1 MKAQTSKKVRR
12 LIKILHRDFG
22 FFFSGLIIIY
32 CLSGL
37 ALNHLDDWN
46 PDFVIEK
53 KRIEFPEALMNRE
66 ISRDQVIEF
75 GKTVGEATYKIYDFP
90 TPAQVKI
97 YYDNASLLID
107 LTSRAGIYE
116 KVKRRPIFYQS
127 NILHRNSLKGWK
139 WAADVFAIML
149 IAVSLTGIFVLGG
162 KDGFSG
168 RGKWLIIGGM
178 LPPIMAWAIYEL
190 VQK

>member
-1 MKAQTSKKVRR
+1 MKTLSSKKPKR
-12 LIKILHRDFG
+12 LVKVLHRDFG

-32 CLSGL
+32 CISGL
-37 ALNHLDDWN
+37 ALNHIDDWN

-53 KRIEFPEALMNRE
+53 KRVEIPQIIMNKK

-75 GKTVGEATYKIYDFP
+75 GKKVGEVNYKLYDFP

-107 LTSRAGIYE
+107 LTSGSGIYE
-116 KVKRRPIFYQS
+116 RVLRRPIFYQS

-139 WAADVFAIML
+139 WAADVFAVML
-149 IAVSLTGIFVLGG
+149 IAISVTGLLIFRG
-162 KDGFSG
+162 KNGISG
-168 RGKWLIIGGM
+168 RGKWLIIAGM
-178 LPPIMAWAIYEL
+178 LPPVMAWTIYEL

>member
-12 LIKILHRDFG
+12 LIKVLHRDFG

-37 ALNHLDDWN
+37 ALNHIDDWN

-53 KRIEFPEALMNRE
+53 KRIEIPQVLMNQE

-75 GKTVGEATYKIYDFP
+75 GKTVGEVTYKLYDFP
-90 TPAQVKI
+90 TPGQVKI

-116 KVKRRPIFYQS
+116 KVQRRPVFYQS

-139 WAADVFAIML
+139 WAADVFAVML
-149 IAVSLTGIFVLGG
+149 IAISTMGLFVLRG
-162 KDGFSG
+162 KNGISG
-168 RGKWLIIGGM
+168 RGKWLIIAGM
-178 LPPIMAWAIYEL
+178 LPPVMAWTIYEL